1 MSKTQTAYTIG
12 FFFYAPTDNP
22 AGHELLLVRKTKPDW
37 QRYLWN
43 GVGGKV
49 EPNETPHNCMRREF
63 WEETKLQTQDWQRFA
78 VESGPGYL
86 LHCFRAFFKPAKPI
100 VPMFNDAQE
109 PLGWHSLA
117 SLDTLPVVG
126 NLRWLIPL
134 ALDWR
139 DVSAMISTGDTIVEK
154 PSW

>member
-22 AGHELLLVRKTKPDW
+22 AGHELLLVRKTKP
-37 QRYLWN
+37 
-43 GVGGKV
+43 
-49 EPNETPHNCMRREF
+49 
-63 WEETKLQTQDWQRFA
+63 DWQRFA